1 MRILESVVGSGN
13 TKKLASL
20 LTQNLRKGSSELSE
34 LLSKEAEL
42 AMEQRKNLAKRLGE
56 EAGTKLLLPMM
67 LMLSIIMVLI
77 IVPALVKF

>member
-1 MRILESVVGSGN
+1 
-13 TKKLASL
+13 
-20 LTQNLRKGSSELSE
+20 
-34 LLSKEAEL
+34 
-42 AMEQRKNLAKRLGE
+42 MEQRKNLAKRLGE

>member
-1 MRILESVVGSGN
+1 
-13 TKKLASL
+13 
-20 LTQNLRKGSSELSE
+20 

-77 IVPALVKF
+77 IVPALIKF